1 MLQVVWFKRDLRIA
15 DHTQLAETAR
25 NRPVLP
31 LYVAEPELWQQPDGA
46 LRRRAFTVE
55 CLAELRDDRG
65 KLGQP
70 LIVRAGDIVE
80 TLDRLRR
87 QVPGLRLWSHEET
100 GSGWTYERDERVRAW
115 ARANAVDWTEQ
126 PQFGIVRGLRDRFGW
141 AGKWDR
147 RMAGDVVGLP
157 DGLPTVSGVD
167 LGHIPR
173 GHRPRIAA

>member
-46 LRRRAFTVE
+46 LRRWAFTVE

-87 QVPGLRLWSHEET
+87 QVPGLRLLSHEET
-100 GSGWTYERDERVRAW
+100 GSGWTYARDERVRAW

-126 PQFGIVRGLRDRFGW
+126 PQFGIVRGLRDRCGW